1 MIKKVGE
8 FKENV
13 IQALNLEIKEGTSIL
28 LGDTNIE
35 HMLSKHKEIY
45 LKYHHHISTILEYP
59 DYVGKHK
66 ENGSIEYVKEIMLDK
81 EYVKIAVRISTSGK
95 YFARS
100 MYVLNHNRVKNFI
113 KKGTLVPLT
122 NKNE

>member
-66 ENGSIEYVKEIMLDK
+66 ENGSIEYVK
-81 EYVKIAVRISTSGK
+81 IAVRISTSGK